1 MNEEFIFLNLEKVL
15 KENYIHKDKILD
27 ILGYEEDDEQ
37 RKNMTND
44 KILSL
49 IETIFEECDRLEDIE
64 DRKVQVEIQNIE
76 RKRDKYWKDKI
87 KRILKKYEKTN
98 VEDYQ
103 TIIRFYKELEG
114 LLEEE

>member
-15 KENYIHKDKILD
+15 KENYIH
-27 ILGYEEDDEQ
+27 
-37 RKNMTND
+37 
-44 KILSL
+44 
-49 IETIFEECDRLEDIE
+49 
-64 DRKVQVEIQNIE
+64 
-76 RKRDKYWKDKI
+76 KDKI

-103 TIIRFYKELEG
+103 TIIRFYKDLEE

>member
-15 KENYIHKDKILD
+15 KENYIHKDKIKE
-27 ILGYEEDDEQ
+27 ILGIEEDIS
-37 RKNMTND
+37 KD

-49 IETIFEECDRLEDIE
+49 IETIFEECERLEDVE
-64 DRKVQVEIQNIE
+64 DKKVQVEVQNIE

-103 TIIRFYKELEG
+103 TIIRFYKDLEE